1 MKPILFLLL
10 LAIILSCKKESVSP
24 LQEKLQGRWEL
35 NRRWGTVAGIDESYP
50 PGNGTILQFS
60 SNNFYDY
67 SGTQLLQSGTF
78 TMSDDNTSYSV
89 KGARIN
95 FHMGNGGSSEKFMI
109 ITDTTLTFSD
119 YATDAEFKQYRRL

>member
-60 SNNFYDY
+60 GNNFYNY
-67 SGTQLLQSGTF
+67 SGTQGLQSGTF
-78 TMSDDNTSYSV
+78 TVTDYVTSYSV
-89 KGARIN
+89 KGVRVT
-95 FHMGNGGSSEKFMI
+95 FHVVNGSSSEKFMI
-109 ITDTTLTFSD
+109 ITDTALTFND
-119 YATDAEFKQYRRL
+119 YASDAEFKQYRRL